1 MEQTGKAFLRSSRHA
16 ALLALCYFA
25 AVMIPNCILF
35 FTEPYSIWSK
45 AALLT
50 LPAGGYLLWSVAFR
64 RSGIAVWLSFPV
76 IFFCAL
82 QIVLLYLFGNSVA
95 ATDMFINIVTTNPGE
110 ATELLSNIYPSVIL
124 VCVIYLPLLWTATVH
139 VRRKVDFSPRFR
151 RRTAVVGGVLVLV
164 GAGLLIPAY
173 QTKRHVLRNE
183 IFPVNV
189 AYNVVLCAREY
200 VKIENYDRTSA
211 GFRYHARRTAKADKR
226 EIYVYVIGEASRAAN
241 WELYGYDRPT
251 NPRLKALGDEIV
263 VFRNMLTQSNTT
275 HKSVPMILSSVRTN
289 EHDELFRRKG
299 LPALFN
305 EAGFRTWFLS
315 NQSPQGAMIDKLAR
329 DADSLIYM
337 GHPRYDMQLLDTMK
351 RIVEADTENDLLF
364 ILHCYGSHFSYH
376 QRYPR
381 EAAYFLPD
389 DDVAI
394 ERQHKQKIWNAYDNS
409 IRYTDTFL
417 SSVIGYL
424 ASLDACSALLYSAD
438 HGEDMLDD
446 ERVNTRPAL
455 NVNGNCAI
463 IVARCIEEAKKKTA
477 DEIMSVLQAGNVP
490 CTVLRGIGDKYK
502 EQEQLDQC
510 LSNGYLGEGTYESG
524 KHYYQP
530 QIPIYMESVGVQNYF
545 AQSKSIGADNDALF
559 AEFSK

>member
-151 RRTAVVGGVLVLV
+151 RRTAVVGGVLALV

-364 ILHCYGSHFSYH
+364 ILHCYGSHFS
-376 QRYPR
+376 
-381 EAAYFLPD
+381 
-389 DDVAI
+389 
-394 ERQHKQKIWNAYDNS
+394 
-409 IRYTDTFL
+409 
-417 SSVIGYL
+417 
-424 ASLDACSALLYSAD
+424 
-438 HGEDMLDD
+438 
-446 ERVNTRPAL
+446 
-455 NVNGNCAI
+455 
-463 IVARCIEEAKKKTA
+463 
-477 DEIMSVLQAGNVP
+477 
-490 CTVLRGIGDKYK
+490 
-502 EQEQLDQC
+502 
-510 LSNGYLGEGTYESG
+510 
-524 KHYYQP
+524 
-530 QIPIYMESVGVQNYF
+530 
-545 AQSKSIGADNDALF
+545 
-559 AEFSK
+559 

>member
-151 RRTAVVGGVLVLV
+151 RRTAVVGGVLALV

-173 QTKRHVLRNE
+173 RTKRHVLRNE

-251 NPRLKALGDEIV
+251 NPCLKALGDEIV

-409 IRYTDTFL
+409 IRYTDAFL

-446 ERVNTRPAL
+446 DRERFLHASPTTTCWQLHIASLAWFSEDYKRVFPEQAAAAASHENAPATTHALFQTIADIARIEADYVYREASLASPSYDTTVQRCYL
-455 NVNGNCAI
+455 NDHNCA
-463 IVARCIEEAKKKTA
+463 
-477 DEIMSVLQAGNVP
+477 VP
-490 CTVLRGIGDKYK
+490 FRATGLNGTDLAYFRRRGI
-502 EQEQLDQC
+502 EL
-510 LSNGYLGEGTYESG
+510 
-524 KHYYQP
+524 
-530 QIPIYMESVGVQNYF
+530 
-545 AQSKSIGADNDALF
+545 
-559 AEFSK
+559 

>member
-95 ATDMFINIVTTNPGE
+95 ATVMFFNIVTTNPGE

-151 RRTAVVGGVLVLV
+151 RRTAVVGGVLALV

-241 WELYGYDRPT
+241 WELYG
-251 NPRLKALGDEIV
+251 
-263 VFRNMLTQSNTT
+263 
-275 HKSVPMILSSVRTN
+275 
-289 EHDELFRRKG
+289 
-299 LPALFN
+299 
-305 EAGFRTWFLS
+305 
-315 NQSPQGAMIDKLAR
+315 
-329 DADSLIYM
+329 
-337 GHPRYDMQLLDTMK
+337 
-351 RIVEADTENDLLF
+351 
-364 ILHCYGSHFSYH
+364 
-376 QRYPR
+376 
-381 EAAYFLPD
+381 
-389 DDVAI
+389 
-394 ERQHKQKIWNAYDNS
+394 
-409 IRYTDTFL
+409 
-417 SSVIGYL
+417 
-424 ASLDACSALLYSAD
+424 
-438 HGEDMLDD
+438 
-446 ERVNTRPAL
+446 
-455 NVNGNCAI
+455 
-463 IVARCIEEAKKKTA
+463 
-477 DEIMSVLQAGNVP
+477 
-490 CTVLRGIGDKYK
+490 
-502 EQEQLDQC
+502 
-510 LSNGYLGEGTYESG
+510 
-524 KHYYQP
+524 
-530 QIPIYMESVGVQNYF
+530 
-545 AQSKSIGADNDALF
+545 
-559 AEFSK
+559 

>member
-35 FTEPYSIWSK
+35 FTEPYSIWSR

-151 RRTAVVGGVLVLV
+151 RRTAVVGGVLALV

-299 LPALFN
+299 VNPLKMDKKRERGTLEIYTGAGTIFGVSGGVMEAAL
-305 EAGFRTWFLS
+305 RTAYFVLS
-315 NQSPQGAMIDKLAR
+315 GEELKN
-329 DADSLIYM
+329 ADIEIVR
-337 GHPRYDMQLLDTMK
+337 GHNNA
-351 RIVEADTENDLLF
+351 IVEATIPVPIKAKGGQTVD
-364 ILHCYGSHFSYH
+364 
-376 QRYPR
+376 
-381 EAAYFLPD
+381 
-389 DDVAI
+389 
-394 ERQHKQKIWNAYDNS
+394 
-409 IRYTDTFL
+409 IRIC
-417 SSVIGYL
+417 V
-424 ASLDACSALLYSAD
+424 
-438 HGEDMLDD
+438 
-446 ERVNTRPAL
+446 
-455 NVNGNCAI
+455 VNGANQGLEEVLHRVRLDKNRYHFIEVMNCPGGC
-463 IVARCIEEAKKKTA
+463 VNGGGQPVQPVGTA
-477 DEIMSVLQAGNVP
+477 WLNP
-490 CTVLRGIGDKYK
+490 TLPLPLR
-502 EQEQLDQC
+502 
-510 LSNGYLGEGTYESG
+510 
-524 KHYYQP
+524 
-530 QIPIYMESVGVQNYF
+530 
-545 AQSKSIGADNDALF
+545 A
-559 AEFSK
+559 

>member
-151 RRTAVVGGVLVLV
+151 RRTAVVGGVLALV

-381 EAAYFLPD
+381 EAALFSARRRRGHRTAAQAEDL
-389 DDVAI
+389 
-394 ERQHKQKIWNAYDNS
+394 ERLRQFDPLYRHLSVVGDRVSRIARCVQRIALQRRPRRGHARRRSGTFPTRLAYD
-409 IRYTDTFL
+409 DL
-417 SSVIGYL
+417 L
-424 ASLDACSALLYSAD
+424 AA
-438 HGEDMLDD
+438 
-446 ERVNTRPAL
+446 
-455 NVNGNCAI
+455 
-463 IVARCIEEAKKKTA
+463 ARRFAG
-477 DEIMSVLQAGNVP
+477 VVFGGLQAGVSP
-490 CTVLRGIGDKYK
+490 TGGRCR
-502 EQEQLDQC
+502 
-510 LSNGYLGEGTYESG
+510 
-524 KHYYQP
+524 QP
-530 QIPIYMESVGVQNYF
+530 
-545 AQSKSIGADNDALF
+545 
-559 AEFSK
+559 

>member
-151 RRTAVVGGVLVLV
+151 RRTAVVGGVLALV

-275 HKSVPMILSSVRTN
+275 HKSVPMIL
-289 EHDELFRRKG
+289 
-299 LPALFN
+299 
-305 EAGFRTWFLS
+305 
-315 NQSPQGAMIDKLAR
+315 
-329 DADSLIYM
+329 
-337 GHPRYDMQLLDTMK
+337 
-351 RIVEADTENDLLF
+351 
-364 ILHCYGSHFSYH
+364 
-376 QRYPR
+376 
-381 EAAYFLPD
+381 
-389 DDVAI
+389 
-394 ERQHKQKIWNAYDNS
+394 
-409 IRYTDTFL
+409 
-417 SSVIGYL
+417 
-424 ASLDACSALLYSAD
+424 
-438 HGEDMLDD
+438 
-446 ERVNTRPAL
+446 
-455 NVNGNCAI
+455 
-463 IVARCIEEAKKKTA
+463 
-477 DEIMSVLQAGNVP
+477 
-490 CTVLRGIGDKYK
+490 
-502 EQEQLDQC
+502 
-510 LSNGYLGEGTYESG
+510 
-524 KHYYQP
+524 
-530 QIPIYMESVGVQNYF
+530 
-545 AQSKSIGADNDALF
+545 
-559 AEFSK
+559 